1 MSGDTSVRLFCLPFE
16 GASAGI
22 YLPWAEALGTSVVVT
37 PVELPG
43 RGRHPRTRPCGR
55 LEPLLAEIIPYVA
68 RMRDRPFALYGH
80 GFGALLAYEIAA
92 RLEWEYDAVAER
104 LYVSGAGV
112 PYRPAPER
120 SVAQLPDTELL
131 RRLGERG
138 RIPPG
143 ALDPLRAPR
152 VLPALRADLA
162 VREAYRRD
170 PRHVVHC
177 PVTAMGGSDDPS
189 VTGADLA
196 GWRRCTRRSLRVDT
210 VPGDH
215 YFPLTARWELL
226 DTFSQDLMR
235 PASRGGTRAPRQ
247 LGGGRARALTGSGPW
262 APAGGPGT
270 GNKSCPASP
279 ASPSWPAE
287 VTV

>member
-1 MSGDTSVRLFCLPFE
+1 MTGDTSVRLFCLPFE
-16 GASAGI
+16 GASAGV

-43 RGRHPRTRPCGR
+43 RGRHPRGRPRGR

-92 RLEWEYDAVAER
+92 RLEWEFDAVAER

-112 PYRPAPER
+112 PYRHAPEHAV
-120 SVAQLPDTELL
+120 SQLPDAELL
-131 RRLGERG
+131 RRLARRG

-143 ALDPLRAPR
+143 ALDPTRASR

-162 VREAYRRD
+162 VLESYRRD

-177 PVTAMGGSDDPS
+177 PVTAMGGSEDRS
-189 VTGADLA
+189 VSGADLA
-196 GWRRCTRRSLRVDT
+196 GWRRCTRRSLRVDSF
-210 VPGDH
+210 PGGH

-226 DTFSQDLMR
+226 DTFSRDLMR
-235 PASRGGTRAPRQ
+235 PRVRAPRAV
-247 LGGGRARALTGSGPW
+247 GGARPPATAGSPPCDPG
-262 APAGGPGT
+262 AGPGT
-270 GNKSCPASP
+270 GNKSCPVSP

>member
-1 MSGDTSVRLFCLPFE
+1 MTGDTSVRLFCLPFE
-16 GASAGI
+16 GASAGV

-43 RGRHPRTRPCGR
+43 RGRHPRGRPCGR

-112 PYRPAPER
+112 PYRPAPEHAV
-120 SVAQLPDTELL
+120 SQLPDAELL
-131 RRLGERG
+131 RRLGRRG

-143 ALDPLRAPR
+143 ALDPSRAPR

-162 VREAYRRD
+162 VLESYRRD

-177 PVTAMGGSDDPS
+177 PVTAMGGSEDRS
-189 VTGADLA
+189 VRGADLA

-210 VPGDH
+210 IPGDH

-226 DTFSQDLMR
+226 DTFSRDLMR
-235 PASRGGTRAPRQ
+235 PRVRAPRAV
-247 LGGGRARALTGSGPW
+247 GGGRPRV
-262 APAGGPGT
+262 PAGSRPYGPAVGPGT
-270 GNKSCPASP
+270 GNKSCPVSP

>member
-1 MSGDTSVRLFCLPFE
+1 MSGDPSVRLFCLPFE
-16 GASAGI
+16 GASAGV

-43 RGRHPRTRPCGR
+43 RGRHPRRRPCGR

-112 PYRPAPER
+112 PYRRAPEHA
-120 SVAQLPDTELL
+120 VAQLPDAELL
-131 RRLGERG
+131 RRLGRRG

-162 VREAYRRD
+162 VLEAYRRD

-177 PVTAMGGSDDPS
+177 PVTAMGGSADPS

-210 VPGDH
+210 VTGDH

-226 DTFSQDLMR
+226 DTFSRDLMR
-235 PASRGGTRAPRQ
+235 PRIRAPRAV
-247 LGGGRARALTGSGPW
+247 GGGRPRVTAGSGPHG
-262 APAGGPGT
+262 PAAGPGT
-270 GNKSCPASP
+270 GNKSCPVSP
-279 ASPSWPAE
+279 ASPSWQAE
-287 VTV
+287 VTA

>member
-1 MSGDTSVRLFCLPFE
+1 MTGDTSVRLFCLPFE
-16 GASAGI
+16 GASAGV

-43 RGRHPRTRPCGR
+43 RGRHPRTRPRGR

-120 SVAQLPDTELL
+120 AVAQLPDAELL

-143 ALDPLRAPR
+143 ALDPQRAPR

-162 VREAYRRD
+162 VLESYRRD

-177 PVTAMGGSDDPS
+177 PVTAMGGSDDRS

-210 VPGDH
+210 VPGGH

-226 DTFSQDLMR
+226 DTFSRDLMR
-235 PASRGGTRAPRQ
+235 PRVRGPRTV
-247 LGGGRARALTGSGPW
+247 GGGRPGVLTGSVPS
-262 APAGGPGT
+262 APEGGPGT
-270 GNKSCPASP
+270 GNKSCPVPP
-279 ASPSWPAE
+279 ASPSWPTE